1 MHVAFAVTFGIFL
14 VLMAALVAFVV
25 RFAIREGRRGR
36 REAEARMTAP
46 TSSEGHRPFPAG
58 RGAATGQPPK
68 DEGELDEA
76 SAAALVDDPDEGG
89 DG

>member
-1 MHVAFAVTFGIFL
+1 MHVAFAVTFGVFL

-36 REAEARMTAP
+36 REAEARMTTP

-76 SAAALVDDPDEGG
+76 SPTALVDDPDEGG
-89 DG
+89 NG